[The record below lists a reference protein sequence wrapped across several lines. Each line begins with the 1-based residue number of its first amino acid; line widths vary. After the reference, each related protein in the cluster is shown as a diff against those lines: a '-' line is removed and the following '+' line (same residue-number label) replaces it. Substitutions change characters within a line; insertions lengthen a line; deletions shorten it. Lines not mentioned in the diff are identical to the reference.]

1 MIVTCDNC
9 NTRYNINDS
18 AIKKA
23 QVTARCAK
31 CKHVF
36 TVRKGANKE
45 PASLSAVDDNQP
57 AVKESIEIDGI
68 NTSDSTMNAR
78 VISVCNQ
85 KGGVAKT
92 TTSLN
97 LGVSLGLLKKRV
109 LIIDFDIQANLTLL
123 MGYKDAKSFFEVI
136 HSKDTGIAEYII
148 KTKLNLWLLPS
159 NSKMALLSKTHLQ
172 DANFEYM
179 LRDKLKS
186 VGNYFDYIII
196 DTPPSGDF
204 YTLNALLASDMAIIP
219 TPCEYLSMQGVNHI
233 VNMINVIREKSDHV
247 LDYKIPVTM
256 FETDNTASR
265 VILEKLKSEY
275 KDHLFSTMIEKDSKV
290 QESQIVHKPTIY
302 YDKESRAGRQY
313 YNLAKEI
320 ISL

>member
-9 NTRYNINDS
+9 NTSYKISDS
-18 AIKKA
+18 AIKRA
-23 QVTARCAK
+23 EISARCAK

-36 TVRKGANKE
+36 IVRKSMQK
-45 PASLSAVDDNQP
+45 SQ
-57 AVKESIEIDGI
+57 ESESKTDIKPVEIEGI
-68 NTSDSTMNAR
+68 NISDSNMNAKI
-78 VISVCNQ
+78 ISVCNQ

-136 HSKDTGIAEYII
+136 HSKNTGIAEYIV
-148 KTKLNLWLLPS
+148 KTKMNLWLLPS
-159 NSKMALLSKTHLQ
+159 NSKMALLSKKHLQ
-172 DANFEYM
+172 DENFEYL

-186 VGNYFDYIII
+186 ISQYFDYIII

-204 YTLNALLASDMAIIP
+204 YTLNALLASDVAIIP

-247 LDYKIPVTM
+247 LDYKISITM
-256 FETDNTASR
+256 FEPENTASR
-265 VILEKLKSEY
+265 VVLKKLKDEF
-275 KDHLFSTMIEKDSKV
+275 KEHVFSIMIEKDSKV

-313 YNLAKEI
+313 YNLAKELI
-320 ISL
+320 DI

>member
-9 NTRYNINDS
+9 NTSYKISDS
-18 AIKKA
+18 AIKRA
-23 QVTARCAK
+23 ETNARCAK

-36 TVRKGANKE
+36 TIRKSVQKSQEN
-45 PASLSAVDDNQP
+45 
-57 AVKESIEIDGI
+57 ESKTDIKPVEIEGI
-68 NTSDSTMNAR
+68 NISDSNMNAKI
-78 VISVCNQ
+78 ISVCNQ

-97 LGVSLGLLKKRV
+97 LGVSLSLLKKRV

-136 HSKDTGIAEYII
+136 HSKNTSIAEYIV
-148 KTKLNLWLLPS
+148 KTKMNLWLLPS
-159 NSKMALLSKTHLQ
+159 NSKMALLSKKHLQ
-172 DANFEYM
+172 DENFEYL

-186 VGNYFDYIII
+186 ISQYFDYIII

-204 YTLNALLASDMAIIP
+204 YTLNALLASDVAIIP

-247 LDYKIPVTM
+247 LDYKISITM
-256 FETDNTASR
+256 FEPDNTASR
-265 VILEKLKSEY
+265 VVLKKLKDEF
-275 KDHLFSTMIEKDSKV
+275 KEHIFSIMIEKDSKV

-313 YNLAKEI
+313 YNLAKELI
-320 ISL
+320 NI

>member
-1 MIVTCDNC
+1 MIVTCNNC
-9 NTRYNINDS
+9 NTRYNINEGS
-18 AIKKA
+18 LKKSE
-23 QVTARCAK
+23 VSARCAK
-31 CKHVF
+31 CKHLF
-36 TVRKGANKE
+36 TVRKSVENV
-45 PASLSAVDDNQP
+45 PSASTRNQTEDTLP
-57 AVKESIEIDGI
+57 IKIDGI
-68 NTSDSTMNAR
+68 HSSDTSRNAKM
-78 VISVCNQ
+78 ISVCNQ

-92 TTSLN
+92 TTALN

-136 HSKDTGIAEYII
+136 HSKDTGISEYII
-148 KTKLNLWLLPS
+148 KTKLNMWLLPS
-159 NSKMALLSKTHLQ
+159 NSKMALLSKTHIQ
-172 DANFEYM
+172 DENFEYL
-179 LRDKLKS
+179 LRDKLKTVS
-186 VGNYFDYIII
+186 QYFDYIII

-247 LDYKIPVTM
+247 LDYKISITM
-256 FETDNTASR
+256 FEADNTVSR
-265 VILEKLKSEY
+265 VVLKKIQDEY
-275 KDHLFSTMIEKDSKV
+275 TDHVFSTMIEKDSKI

-313 YNLAKEI
+313 YNLAKELI
-320 ISL
+320 NL

>member
-1 MIVTCDNC
+1 MIVTCNNC
-9 NTRYNINDS
+9 NTRYNINES

-23 QVTARCAK
+23 EVSARCAK
-31 CKHVF
+31 CKQLF
-36 TVRKGANKE
+36 TVRKSVEKV
-45 PASLSAVDDNQP
+45 SSSSAVVSGQTEETLP
-57 AVKESIEIDGI
+57 IKIDGI
-68 NTSDSTMNAR
+68 NASDVNKNAKI
-78 VISVCNQ
+78 ISVCNQ

-92 TTSLN
+92 TTALN
-97 LGVSLGLLKKRV
+97 LGVSLSLLKKRV

-136 HSKDTGIAEYII
+136 HSKDTGLSEYII
-148 KTKLNLWLLPS
+148 KTKLNMWLLPS

-172 DANFEYM
+172 DENFEYL
-179 LRDKLKS
+179 LRDKLKTVS
-186 VGNYFDYIII
+186 QYFDYIII

-247 LDYKIPVTM
+247 LDYKIPITM

-265 VILEKLKSEY
+265 VVLKKLKDEY
-275 KDHLFSTMIEKDSKV
+275 TDHVFVTMIEKDSKI

-313 YNLAKEI
+313 YNLAKELI
-320 ISL
+320 NL

>member
-9 NTRYNINDS
+9 NTSYKISDS
-18 AIKKA
+18 AIKRA
-23 QVTARCAK
+23 EVSARCAK

-36 TVRKGANKE
+36 TVRKSMQK
-45 PASLSAVDDNQP
+45 SQ
-57 AVKESIEIDGI
+57 ESESKTELKPVEIEGI
-68 NTSDSTMNAR
+68 NISDSNMNAKI
-78 VISVCNQ
+78 ISVCNQ

-97 LGVSLGLLKKRV
+97 LGISLGLLKKRV

-123 MGYKDAKSFFEVI
+123 MGYKDAKSFFEVL
-136 HSKDTGIAEYII
+136 HSKNTGIAEYIV
-148 KTKLNLWLLPS
+148 KTKMNLWLLPS
-159 NSKMALLSKTHLQ
+159 NSKMALLSKKHLQ
-172 DANFEYM
+172 DENFEYL

-186 VGNYFDYIII
+186 ISQYFDYIII

-204 YTLNALLASDMAIIP
+204 YTLNALLASDVAIIP

-247 LDYKIPVTM
+247 LDYKVSITM
-256 FETDNTASR
+256 FEPENTASR
-265 VILEKLKSEY
+265 VVLKKLKDEY
-275 KDHLFSTMIEKDSKV
+275 KEHVFSIMIEKDSKV

-313 YNLAKEI
+313 YNLAKELI
-320 ISL
+320 NI

>member
-23 QVTARCAK
+23 QVSARCAK

-36 TVRKGANKE
+36 VVRKIANKI
-45 PASLSAVDDNQP
+45 PASVAVVGDHPVENKQL
-57 AVKESIEIDGI
+57 EIDGI
-68 NTSDSTMNAR
+68 NASDSSMNAR
-78 VISVCNQ
+78 IVSVCNQ

-92 TTSLN
+92 TTALN
-97 LGVSLGLLKKRV
+97 LGVSLSLLKKRV

-136 HSKDTGIAEYII
+136 HSKDTGISEYII

-172 DANFEYM
+172 DENFEYM

-186 VGNYFDYIII
+186 VAHYFDYIII

-219 TPCEYLSMQGVNHI
+219 TPCEYLSMQGVSHI
-233 VNMINVIREKSDHV
+233 VNMINVVREKSDHL
-247 LDYKIPVTM
+247 LDYKIPITM
-256 FETDNTASR
+256 FEPDNTASR
-265 VILEKLKSEY
+265 VVLEKLKVEY
-275 KDHLFSTMIEKDSKV
+275 RDHIFSTMIEKDSKV

-320 ISL
+320 INL

>member
-9 NTRYNINDS
+9 NTSYKISDS
-18 AIKKA
+18 AIKRA
-23 QVTARCAK
+23 EISARCAK

-36 TVRKGANKE
+36 IVRKSMQK
-45 PASLSAVDDNQP
+45 SQ
-57 AVKESIEIDGI
+57 ESESKTDIKPVEIEGI
-68 NTSDSTMNAR
+68 NISDSNMNAKI
-78 VISVCNQ
+78 ISVCNQ

-136 HSKDTGIAEYII
+136 HSKNTGIAEYIV
-148 KTKLNLWLLPS
+148 KTKMNLWLLPS
-159 NSKMALLSKTHLQ
+159 NSKMALLSKKHLQ
-172 DANFEYM
+172 DENFEYL

-186 VGNYFDYIII
+186 ISQYFDYIII

-204 YTLNALLASDMAIIP
+204 YTLNALLASDVAIIP

-247 LDYKIPVTM
+247 LDYKISITM
-256 FETDNTASR
+256 FEPDNTASR
-265 VILEKLKSEY
+265 VVLKKLKDEY
-275 KDHLFSTMIEKDSKV
+275 KEHVFSIMIEKDSKV

-302 YDKESRAGRQY
+302 YDKESHAGRQY
-313 YNLAKEI
+313 YNLAKELI
-320 ISL
+320 YI

>member
-9 NTRYNINDS
+9 NTSYKISDS
-18 AIKKA
+18 AIKRA
-23 QVTARCAK
+23 EVSARCAK

-36 TVRKGANKE
+36 AVRKSMQKSQEN
-45 PASLSAVDDNQP
+45 
-57 AVKESIEIDGI
+57 ESKTDIKPVEIEGI
-68 NTSDSTMNAR
+68 NISDSNMNAKI
-78 VISVCNQ
+78 ISVCNQ

-97 LGVSLGLLKKRV
+97 LGISLGLLKKRV

-136 HSKDTGIAEYII
+136 HSKNTGIAEYIV
-148 KTKLNLWLLPS
+148 KTKMNLWLLPS
-159 NSKMALLSKTHLQ
+159 NSKMALLSKKHLQ
-172 DANFEYM
+172 DENFEYL

-186 VGNYFDYIII
+186 ISQYFDYIII

-204 YTLNALLASDMAIIP
+204 YTLNALLASDVAIIP

-247 LDYKIPVTM
+247 LDYKISITM
-256 FETDNTASR
+256 FEPENTASR
-265 VILEKLKSEY
+265 VVLKKLKDEF
-275 KDHLFSTMIEKDSKV
+275 KEHVFSIMIEKDSKV

-313 YNLAKEI
+313 YNLAKELI
-320 ISL
+320 DI

>member
-1 MIVTCDNC
+1 MIVTCNNC
-9 NTRYNINDS
+9 NTRYNINEN
-18 AIKKA
+18 ALKKA
-23 QVTARCAK
+23 EVSARCAK

-36 TVRKGANKE
+36 TVRK
-45 PASLSAVDDNQP
+45 
-57 AVKESIEIDGI
+57 SIEKTSVENAVVESQPVKNEPINIDGI
-68 NTSDSTMNAR
+68 NVTDSNKNAKI
-78 VISVCNQ
+78 ISICNQ

-92 TTSLN
+92 TTALN

-136 HSKDTGIAEYII
+136 HSKDSGISEYII
-148 KTKLNLWLLPS
+148 KTKLNMWLLPS
-159 NSKMALLSKTHLQ
+159 NSKMALLSKTHIQ
-172 DANFEYM
+172 DEDFEYL

-186 VGNYFDYIII
+186 VAPYFDYIII

-233 VNMINVIREKSDHV
+233 VNMINVVREKSDHV
-247 LDYKIPVTM
+247 LDYKIPITM
-256 FETDNTASR
+256 FEQDNTASR
-265 VILEKLKSEY
+265 VILKKLKDEY
-275 KDHLFSTMIEKDSKV
+275 NDHVFTTMIEKDSKI
-290 QESQIVHKPTIY
+290 QESQIVHTPTIY

-320 ISL
+320 INL

>member
-1 MIVTCDNC
+1 MIVTCNNC
-9 NTRYNINDS
+9 NTRYNINES
-18 AIKKA
+18 FIKKA
-23 QVTARCAK
+23 EVSARCAK
-31 CKHVF
+31 CKHLF
-36 TVRKGANKE
+36 TVRKSVEKVSSG
-45 PASLSAVDDNQP
+45 SAVVSGQSD
-57 AVKESIEIDGI
+57 ESLPIKIDGI
-68 NTSDSTMNAR
+68 NVSDVNRNAKI
-78 VISVCNQ
+78 ISVCNQ

-92 TTSLN
+92 TTALN

-136 HSKDTGIAEYII
+136 HSKDTGISEYII
-148 KTKLNLWLLPS
+148 KTKLNMWLLPS

-172 DANFEYM
+172 DENFEYL
-179 LRDKLKS
+179 LRDKLKTVS
-186 VGNYFDYIII
+186 QYFDYIII

-247 LDYKIPVTM
+247 LDYKIPITM
-256 FETDNTASR
+256 FEPDDTVSR
-265 VILEKLKSEY
+265 VVLKKLKDEY
-275 KDHLFSTMIEKDSKV
+275 TEHVFVTMIEKDSKI

-313 YNLAKEI
+313 YNLAKELI
-320 ISL
+320 NL